1 MPIEK
6 AVSYDDMEREGFAG
20 GGSRRGGGFGRSR
33 GRAGRSRGRAQR
45 RSRSSRRAGPRSRGV
60 TRTKRARAKGTSVKT
75 ARAAAQPS
83 QRQPGL
89 TKTAA
94 QKSAEKAY
102 NKKTAF
108 KTDAGGFLK
117 SDKTGEIVRSKTQV
131 AKEGAKRAQERAL
144 RQLVAPSIQAGEA
157 KQVTPTDSSIR
168 AVAEAQKESMS
179 AFNKQRTPEQLN
191 KLAILNRA
199 MGLNPTSGMGIM
211 NSLKYNVTNPEFKKD
226 VKQARQF
233 FGSLPTP
240 MNILRRIGTGLLTD
254 FGGIKDAVTG
264 AQKSQRQPGLFASEK
279 DSKGLFGGMGEGI
292 GNLFSGLRIGP
303 SDAGSQRRGGDRRAL
318 NRDGS
323 LSSAAVARD
332 AAPVLS
338 TPAANPV
345 NQTTGAIDY
354 SNAMAS
360 SPVLTTPAASPATLP
375 TMAAQGIPY
384 RLRDYYAGILGQNPA
399 MYAAE
404 GGRIGFERGGGIS
417 GRRPEGK
424 STKYDIVDAYM
435 DKITRQLGG
444 GEVRGNSALQKARQ
458 DAMRKAELAEAKI
471 AAAHGVAPGQ
481 GVGGSIRSTYQPLL
495 KAGINPED
503 LIDAETAA
511 YIPETGFGNVGNEY
525 VNMAVSA
532 LHPDFNAP
540 VVAPDAPVVAP
551 DAPVVAPDAPVVAPE
566 TTIMPSAPSAL
577 DYASPAAT
585 PATPASPATDMSQ
598 YYSNLFSPESTSANT
613 PSIASQIAAQYLSPQ
628 QAQVYAANG
637 GRIGFQDGG
646 FTPLSEDQLSGG
658 WSQQAADLTG
668 LFDRRYGGYSGD
680 LSYAYGKQLGPKE
693 TQSELYKKLGTT
705 DLRGLRGSDRYNKAL
720 NEIKADQLKNV
731 RDMEASYG
739 LSVSDKERDLIRNAL
754 GGQLGML
761 AGGNTATSAEG
772 IDKARFD
779 NYMAMRNLSEYLATS
794 DLGDR
799 FSQALGPEE
808 MIEAA
813 PVSAPSATPTEA
825 LPTMTTPAAVTPAA
839 VTPAAVT
846 PAADTAPVLQSFN
859 PMTYQTSYTTPTVA
873 DPTTN
878 MSQYYSDALST
889 PYFDFNSSAFNAA
902 PAADTAA
909 NVASQYLTPQE
920 AQLYVPN
927 PYEKGG
933 RVGKMHGGMMIM
945 GDEGVV
951 NNGIGGILSKYKEIR
966 SEL

>member
-1 MPIEK
+1 MTWNAKVLREEAHVVVADLKEDLKKEK
-6 AVSYDDMEREGFAG
+6 QVDQEQEALNVKKVGIR
-20 GGSRRGGGFGRSR
+20 
-33 GRAGRSRGRAQR
+33 
-45 RSRSSRRAGPRSRGV
+45 RRAGPRSRGV

-108 KTDAGGFLK
+108 KTTSGGFLK
-117 SDKTGEIVRSKTQV
+117 DSKGNIVRSKTQV

-191 KLAILNRA
+191 KLATLNRA

-211 NSLKYNVTNPEFKKD
+211 NSLKYNVTNPEFKRD
-226 VKQARQF
+226 VKQAGQIL
-233 FGSLPTP
+233 GSLPTP

-279 DSKGLFGGMGEGI
+279 DSKGLFGGIGEGI

-323 LSSAAVARD
+323 LSSAAAARD

-338 TPAANPV
+338 TPAADPV

-375 TMAAQGIPY
+375 TMATQGTPY

-399 MYAAE
+399 MYAAD
-404 GGRIGFERGGGIS
+404 GGR
-417 GRRPEGK
+417 
-424 STKYDIVDAYM
+424 V
-435 DKITRQLGG
+435 
-444 GEVRGNSALQKARQ
+444 
-458 DAMRKAELAEAKI
+458 
-471 AAAHGVAPGQ
+471 
-481 GVGGSIRSTYQPLL
+481 
-495 KAGINPED
+495 
-503 LIDAETAA
+503 
-511 YIPETGFGNVGNEY
+511 
-525 VNMAVSA
+525 
-532 LHPDFNAP
+532 
-540 VVAPDAPVVAP
+540 
-551 DAPVVAPDAPVVAPE
+551 
-566 TTIMPSAPSAL
+566 
-577 DYASPAAT
+577 
-585 PATPASPATDMSQ
+585 
-598 YYSNLFSPESTSANT
+598 
-613 PSIASQIAAQYLSPQ
+613 
-628 QAQVYAANG
+628 
-637 GRIGFQDGG
+637 GFQDGGLNRLRAEYG

-761 AGGNTATSAEG
+761 SNTPVATSAEAM
-772 IDKARFD
+772 DKARFD
-779 NYMAMRNLSEYLATS
+779 NYMAMRNLSKYLETS

-813 PVSAPSATPTEA
+813 PVSAQSAVTPAVAPSATPTEA
-825 LPTMTTPAAVTPAA
+825 SPTMTTPAAVTPAA

-846 PAADTAPVLQSFN
+846 PAAETAPVLQSFN

-878 MSQYYSDALST
+878 MSQYYSDVLST
-889 PYFDFNSSAFNAA
+889 PYFDFNSSAFNTS

-909 NVASQYLTPQE
+909 NVASQYLNPQE

-933 RVGKMHGGMMIM
+933 RVGFQNGGVTSFQEALTPQGQSVFNQLIDIGMNEQQAQQRIMGMIQSGSQGLGNVGLMDHFADPPRQEKMHGGMMIM

>member
-1 MPIEK
+1 MAVNSVDK
-6 AVSYDDMEREGFAG
+6 AISYDDEEREGFRFG
-20 GGSRRGGGFGRSR
+20 GRSPGRASRRGKRGSGPSKR
-33 GRAGRSRGRAQR
+33 GRGGPRRGKRGSGPSKRGRGGPKGKKGSGPSKR
-45 RSRSSRRAGPRSRGV
+45 GRGGPTKKSSPGP
-60 TRTKRARAKGTSVKT
+60 TKKGRLGPTKT
-75 ARAAAQPS
+75 PS

-108 KTDAGGFLK
+108 RTTSGGFLK
-117 SDKTGEIVRSKTQV
+117 DSKGNIVRSKTQV

-191 KLAILNRA
+191 KLATLNRA

-211 NSLKYNVTNPEFKKD
+211 NSLKYNVTNPEFKRD
-226 VKQARQF
+226 VKQAGQIL
-233 FGSLPTP
+233 GSLPTP

-323 LSSAAVARD
+323 LSSAAAARD

-338 TPAANPV
+338 TPAADPV

-375 TMAAQGIPY
+375 TMATQGTPY

-404 GGRIGFERGGGIS
+404 GGR
-417 GRRPEGK
+417 
-424 STKYDIVDAYM
+424 V
-435 DKITRQLGG
+435 
-444 GEVRGNSALQKARQ
+444 
-458 DAMRKAELAEAKI
+458 
-471 AAAHGVAPGQ
+471 
-481 GVGGSIRSTYQPLL
+481 
-495 KAGINPED
+495 
-503 LIDAETAA
+503 
-511 YIPETGFGNVGNEY
+511 
-525 VNMAVSA
+525 
-532 LHPDFNAP
+532 
-540 VVAPDAPVVAP
+540 
-551 DAPVVAPDAPVVAPE
+551 
-566 TTIMPSAPSAL
+566 
-577 DYASPAAT
+577 
-585 PATPASPATDMSQ
+585 
-598 YYSNLFSPESTSANT
+598 
-613 PSIASQIAAQYLSPQ
+613 
-628 QAQVYAANG
+628 
-637 GRIGFQDGG
+637 GFQDGGLNRLRAEYG

-680 LSYAYGKQLGPKE
+680 LSYAYGKGFDPQATKSALA
-693 TQSELYKKLGTT
+693 KKLGTT
-705 DLRGLRGSDRYNKAL
+705 DIREQGQDMQRYNKAL
-720 NEIKADQLKNV
+720 NEIKAEQLKNV
-731 RDMEASYG
+731 RDVEASYG

-754 GGQLGML
+754 GGQFGVL
-761 AGGNTATSAEG
+761 AGGTVATGAEAFHN
-772 IDKARFD
+772 ARRD
-779 NYMAMRNLSEYLATS
+779 NYMAMRNLSKYLETS

-799 FSQALGPEE
+799 LSQAIGPEE

-813 PVSAPSATPTEA
+813 PVSAQAAVTPAVAPSATPTEA
-825 LPTMTTPAAVTPAA
+825 SPTITTPAAVTPAA

-846 PAADTAPVLQSFN
+846 PAAETAPVLQSFN

-878 MSQYYSDALST
+878 MSQYYSDVLST
-889 PYFDFNSSAFNAA
+889 PYFDFNSSAFNTA

-909 NVASQYLTPQE
+909 NVASQYLNPQE

-933 RVGKMHGGMMIM
+933 RVGFNNGGITSFQEALTALGQQAYNDLIDQGKSHDEAVGSLERMERNGAAFLPNQKMAIFNSESNSPFMTENPSWKRTNERYGGRVGRMHGGMMIM
-945 GDEGVV
+945 GDDGVV

-966 SEL
+966 SELQRFMDGLWLSDKILRLIRDKKEQTTQFVMQGSTTERQDYNFMIGKFRVLEELENDIKEILDKGEKND